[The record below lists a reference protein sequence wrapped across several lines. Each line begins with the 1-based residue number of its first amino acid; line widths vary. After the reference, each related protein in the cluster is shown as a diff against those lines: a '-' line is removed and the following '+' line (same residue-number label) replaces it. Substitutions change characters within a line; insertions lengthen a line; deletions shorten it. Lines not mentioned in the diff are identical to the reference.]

1 MIVPTHSGRYCE
13 RCGESLSNKERGR
26 LRRFCSDACRQA
38 HRKIA
43 ATRENGLRYRTGRV
57 RLKSASEVIEVE
69 AKFKP
74 ENLSPKS
81 QPLLKCEKVNDVTF
95 KVTDG
100 ELTNV
105 PASHGQWGG
114 YRTTKALAWI
124 IKLRPDAWVAR
135 CGDQICNPAS
145 FKEARS
151 QALAMARGADGHY
164 VVEDSIRELN
174 ELQACVLTNRGGR
187 K

>member
-1 MIVPTHSGRYCE
+1 MNALATPGCLH
-13 RCGESLSNKERGR
+13 CGTVLSRKSRGR
-26 LRRFCSDACRQA
+26 PQTFCSDQCRQA
-38 HRKIA
+38 HRKIPPSP
-43 ATRENGLRYRTGRV
+43 ENGLRYRNGRAK
-57 RLKSASEVIEVE
+57 RKKASQHIECIVE
-69 AKFKP
+69 FKP
-74 ENLSPKS
+74 ENPSLITSTP
-81 QPLLKCEKVNDVTF
+81 LKCERVNEVTF

-151 QALAMARGADGHY
+151 QALAMARGADGDY
-164 VVEDSIRELN
+164 VVEDAIRELN
-174 ELQACVLTNRGGR
+174 ELQACVLPTEEDASE
-187 K
+187 